1 MATFTNNSLN
11 VTLPEPDLLLTELS
25 TDVDFISAGTVNG
38 KNVLG
43 IAFNELSTIVGAPT
57 ALAGN
62 MVTLSASNGVKF
74 AIDEAY
80 NGQEMGV
87 ILEDRTV
94 CLFTAATATGQTGP
108 QTLGAASDSNSY
120 AELRRLK
127 ALGYI

>member
-25 TDVDFISAGTVNG
+25 TDVDFISAGTVEG

-43 IAFNELSTIVGAPT
+43 IAFNKVGT
-57 ALAGN
+57 LVGTT
-62 MVTLSASNGVKF
+62 VTLSAGNGVKF
-74 AIDEAY
+74 AVDQAY
-80 NGQEMGV
+80 NNTQMGI
-87 ILEDRTV
+87 ILEDRSV
-94 CLFTAATATGQTGP
+94 CLFTALTSRGQTSG
-108 QTLGAASDSNSY
+108 QSLTASDDDSSY

>member
-25 TDVDFISAGTVNG
+25 TDVDFVSAGTVEG

-43 IAFNELSTIVGAPT
+43 VAFNKVSTLVGS
-57 ALAGN
+57 
-62 MVTLSASNGVKF
+62 MVTLSAAVGVKF
-74 AIDEAY
+74 SVDQAY
-80 NGQEMGV
+80 NGQEMGI
-87 ILEDRTV
+87 ILEDRSV

-108 QTLGAASDSNSY
+108 QTVGASSFDHSY
-120 AELRRLK
+120 EELRRLK